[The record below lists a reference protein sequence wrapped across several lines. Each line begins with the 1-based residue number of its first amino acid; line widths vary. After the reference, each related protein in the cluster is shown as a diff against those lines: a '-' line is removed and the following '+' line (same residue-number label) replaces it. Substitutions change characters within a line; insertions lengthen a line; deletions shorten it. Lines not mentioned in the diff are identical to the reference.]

1 MEFDGTG
8 VTNLTNAGGHDN
20 HPRWSPDGNRIA
32 YDRSDG
38 VYMMDVDG
46 SNQTQ
51 LISNAGGNPKWSP
64 DGKKITY
71 QSDVDG
77 NFEIYVMDA
86 DGANPTRLTT
96 DSAQDSHPCWSP
108 DGSQIVF
115 DSQRDGNSEIYV
127 MDANGG
133 NQENLTNNSSTDN
146 IPCWSPD
153 GSQIVFQS
161 SRDGSTSQYVMDADG
176 LNQKKLTAAQDDQY
190 GSWSPE
196 DGKIF
201 FMTRRNG
208 DADIYRM
215 NANGSDETQWTSTSD
230 ADTWPQMMPFRHVGT
245 VEVGSSVS
253 RVLTVRN
260 GGDGDLTVSEIA
272 LSDGQFTVDQTS
284 FTLVPGNSQLVSV
297 MYTPTVDGTS
307 YSTLTISSDDPDLP
321 SAVMTINGT
330 TPAISLMASLEVAG
344 SIVFVSERDENEEI
358 YRMDEDG
365 FESDS
370 VDDGWWEGC
379 WSAVVS

>member
-1 MEFDGTG
+1 
-8 VTNLTNAGGHDN
+8 
-20 HPRWSPDGNRIA
+20 
-32 YDRSDG
+32 
-38 VYMMDVDG
+38 MMDVDG

-115 DSQRDGNSEIYV
+115 
-127 MDANGG
+127 
-133 NQENLTNNSSTDN
+133 
-146 IPCWSPD
+146 
-153 GSQIVFQS
+153 QS

-196 DGKIF
+196 GGKIF

-253 RVLTVRN
+253 RVLTVRT
-260 GGDGDLTVSEIA
+260 GGDGDLTVSQIA

-330 TPAISLMASLEVAG
+330 TPAISLMASLGGCGLDRVCVRARR
-344 SIVFVSERDENEEI
+344 ERRDLP
-358 YRMDEDG
+358 DG
-365 FESDS
+365 
-370 VDDGWWEGC
+370 
-379 WSAVVS
+379 